1 MKEKKNKNNKKEKLK
16 SEKPKMTPQ
25 QIKSSVL
32 RWILDIILIFLGSAI
47 YSAGIHCF
55 TAPNNIAPGG
65 VAGISTLINSVT
77 GYDNIGLLYGIIN
90 IPLIIIGLIFLGKKL
105 MIKTL
110 FSVVFVTVITDYGLS
125 FVPVYKD
132 GDPLLAAIFGGVLF
146 GIGLGLVY
154 LREGTSG
161 GTDIINKL
169 INKKYPHI
177 SLGAAMLGTD
187 AVIIC
192 SSMFVYS
199 SIEAGLY
206 AIVSI
211 FICSKVMDMILYGS
225 YEGKMLLIFSDKYE
239 AISEYVMK
247 DLNRG
252 LTWLNGEGAYSRTDK
267 HIICCAVHKSE
278 YSKIKRKVK
287 EIDPKAFMII
297 SSVGEVLGEGFRTNQ
312 D

>member
-1 MKEKKNKNNKKEKLK
+1 MKNKETSKKEKKN
-16 SEKPKMTPQ
+16 KPKMTPQ
-25 QIKSSVL
+25 ERKESVK
-32 RWILDIILIFLGSAI
+32 RWIIDLVLIFIGSVI

-55 TAPNNIAPGG
+55 SAPNDIAPGG
-65 VAGISTLINSVT
+65 VAGISTLINALT

-90 IPLIIIGLIFLGKKL
+90 IPLVIIGFVFLGKKL

-110 FSVVFVTVITDYGLS
+110 ISIAIVTFATDYGLV
-125 FVPVYKD
+125 FLPVYKD
-132 GDPLLAAIFGGVLF
+132 GDPLLASIFAGVLF
-146 GIGLGLVY
+146 GIGLGIVY
-154 LREGTSG
+154 LREATSG

-192 SSMFVYS
+192 ASMFVYGT
-199 SIEAGLY
+199 IEAGLY
-206 AIVSI
+206 AIVAI

-239 AISEYVMK
+239 EISEYVMK

-252 LTWLNGEGAYSRTDK
+252 LTWLNGEGAYSRQNK

-287 EIDPKAFMII
+287 EIDPKAFIII
-297 SSVGEVLGEGFRTNQ
+297 SSVGEVLGEGFQANQ
-312 D
+312 